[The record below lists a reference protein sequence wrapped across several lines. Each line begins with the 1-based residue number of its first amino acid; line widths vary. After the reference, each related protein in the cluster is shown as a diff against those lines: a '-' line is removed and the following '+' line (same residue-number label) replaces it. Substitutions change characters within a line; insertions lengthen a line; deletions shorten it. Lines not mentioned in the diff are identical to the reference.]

1 MDQLAEWTQQ
11 VVVLGFQLPEYGAGE
26 VDAREGPGVVT
37 TADVVACEGRA
48 APATAAGTSYGSGD
62 RLASH

>member
-1 MDQLAEWTQQ
+1 MDQLAQWAQR

-26 VDAREGPGVVT
+26 VDAREGPGEVT
-37 TADVVACEGRA
+37 TADVVACEGGA
-48 APATAAGTSYGSGD
+48 ALATAAGTSDGRGD